1 MADSDVLTGE
11 EAHKLA
17 EALNKTKSTGVTFSA
32 RSFIGMSTIALSY
45 ILGTTG
51 THNDELENWILKAIG
66 RKVE

>member
-32 RSFIGMSTIALSY
+32 RSFIGKSTIEITYFLS
-45 ILGTTG
+45 TTK
-51 THNDELENWILKAIG
+51 THNDELENWILKSIG